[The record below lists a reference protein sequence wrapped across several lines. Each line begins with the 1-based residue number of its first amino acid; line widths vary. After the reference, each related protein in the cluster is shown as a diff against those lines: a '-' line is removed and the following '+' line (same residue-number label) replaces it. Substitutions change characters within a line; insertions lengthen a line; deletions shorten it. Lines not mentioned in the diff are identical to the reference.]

1 MKKECSLTTEA
12 LFFWRTL
19 EMKQAYKELQAQAQ
33 ILAEEENF
41 VKPLQIKAKAS
52 NRLKCLDLCTVYL

>member
-1 MKKECSLTTEA
+1 MKKECSLTPEA

-52 NRLKCLDLCTVYL
+52 K